1 MRTVGKPDD
10 APVEPEESTLAHPE
24 PGTGRGD
31 AGERNSADVTATGRS
46 SGSPSAPRLGS
57 LNWWIRAAAAIAY
70 GMRCDTSAIPS
81 SFLQGVIANDLI

>member
-31 AGERNSADVTATGRS
+31 AGERNSADVTATGRP
-46 SGSPSAPRLGS
+46 SGNPSTPRAEVPQLGDTHGGS
-57 LNWWIRAAAAIAY
+57 DCVRYAARHRAHHPAS
-70 GMRCDTSAIPS
+70 RT
-81 SFLQGVIANDLI
+81 FQ